1 MLEDLITSYDVYR
14 HILAIL
20 IGMPRLFIIAMVA
33 PFLGSAV
40 VTGQLRMV
48 LVFSLYLVLHPAL
61 VAQIP
66 DLSSLDQVF
75 TINYVLILVKEII
88 LGLLIGYI
96 GALLFWAIQSAGF
109 FIDNQRGASQA
120 EGSEI
125 LSGDQTSPTGGFFF
139 QAITYLFFVS
149 GGFLTYIS
157 VVYGTYMIFPPIS
170 TIALNIDY
178 QVATFFAEK
187 FTWIMMNML
196 LLAAPISIACL
207 LTDVSLGLM
216 NRFASQ
222 LNVYVL
228 AMPIKSG
235 MASFLICFYF
245 LVLLDLTPTLYNE
258 ANVFIKQLLQIL
270 TN

>member
-1 MLEDLITSYDVYR
+1 MIDELIQSFDLYR
-14 HILAIL
+14 HIMAVLV
-20 IGMPRLFIIAMVA
+20 GMPRLFVVAMVA

-48 LVFSLYLVLHPAL
+48 LVFSLYLILHPAL
-61 VAQIP
+61 VANMPEISNLQE
-66 DLSSLDQVF
+66 VF
-75 TINYVLILVKEII
+75 GISYVLILVKEII

-96 GALLFWAIQSAGF
+96 GAILFWAIQSAGF

-139 QAITYLFFVS
+139 QAITYLFFTT
-149 GGFLTYIS
+149 GGFLSYIS
-157 VVYGTYMIFPPIS
+157 IVYGTYLLFPPMS
-170 TIALNIDY
+170 TIPFVIDY
-178 QVATFFAEK
+178 PVATFFADK

-245 LVLLDLTPTLYNE
+245 VVLVDLTPALYKEVNSY
-258 ANVFIKQLLQIL
+258 IGQLIQLLK
-270 TN
+270 N